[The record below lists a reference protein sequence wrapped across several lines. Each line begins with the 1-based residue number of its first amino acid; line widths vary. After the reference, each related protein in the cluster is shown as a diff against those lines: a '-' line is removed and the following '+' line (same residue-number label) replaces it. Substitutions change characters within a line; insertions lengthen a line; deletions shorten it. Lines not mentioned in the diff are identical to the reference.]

1 MENENECSQ
10 ENESP
15 RGSKGK
21 KCKKAD
27 KKKKKKNKNTKSK
40 DRDEESQ
47 DDDWICEDCGDHWDD
62 DGEDRW
68 VICDLCG
75 SKFHLQCSGIQYRT
89 SQYWTLD
96 LDNVYFECDE
106 CK

>member
-1 MENENECSQ
+1 MT
-10 ENESP
+10 
-15 RGSKGK
+15 
-21 KCKKAD
+21 
-27 KKKKKKNKNTKSK
+27 KKNKNKKIKTHTKK
-40 DRDEESQ
+40 RERDDESQ
-47 DDDWICEDCGDHWDD
+47 DDDWICKDCGIT
-62 DGEDRW
+62 GMMTGK
-68 VICDLCG
+68 IAGLSDLCG